1 MTVIVCLD
9 NANGMMFNHRR
20 QSRDANVVKDI
31 LKTINGASLLIAPYS
46 EPLFSQ
52 AEYSVSVSDSFLIDA
67 GAEDYCFVEN
77 TSVAEFKEKISQLV
91 IYKWN
96 RDYPADFYFDIDY
109 HLDTHGQSGIAMPT
123 SAHRTIKVPA
133 SWSTPSPDIA
143 VLAFRHF
150 PGRSG
155 RQGCLR

>member
-52 AEYSVSVSDSFLIDA
+52 AECSVSVSDSFLIDA

-77 TSVAEFKEKISQLV
+77 TSVAEFKEKSQ
-91 IYKWN
+91 
-96 RDYPADFYFDIDY
+96 
-109 HLDTHGQSGIAMPT
+109 
-123 SAHRTIKVPA
+123 
-133 SWSTPSPDIA
+133 SWSFINGTGITRQISILTLTTQTITSSKLHLTL
-143 VLAFRHF
+143 LAPLTKR
-150 PGRSG
+150 
-155 RQGCLR
+155 LRKRCMSDEPLF

>member
-20 QSRDANVVKDI
+20 QSRDANVIRDI
-31 LKTINGASLLIAPYS
+31 WETINGASLLVAPYS

-52 AEYSVSVSDSFLIDA
+52 AEYSVSVSDSFLADA
-67 GAEDYCFVEN
+67 GAGDYCFVEN
-77 TSVAEFKEKISQLV
+77 TSVAEFKEKISKLV

-109 HLDTHGQSGIAMPT
+109 ANDYKLETTLDFVGT
-123 SAHRTIKVPA
+123 SHEKITKEVYVR
-133 SWSTPSPDIA
+133 
-143 VLAFRHF
+143 
-150 PGRSG
+150 
-155 RQGCLR
+155 

>member
-31 LKTINGASLLIAPYS
+31 LNTIKGTSSLIAPYS

-52 AEYSVSVSDSFLIDA
+52 AECSVSISDSFLTDA
-67 GAEDYCFVEN
+67 DANDYCFVEN
-77 TSVAEFKEKISQLV
+77 TSVAKFKEKISKLI

-96 RDYPADFYFDIDY
+96 RDYPSDFYFDIDY
-109 HLDTHGQSGIAMPT
+109 ANDYKLETTLDFVGT
-123 SAHRTIKVPA
+123 SHEKITKEVYVR
-133 SWSTPSPDIA
+133 
-143 VLAFRHF
+143 
-150 PGRSG
+150 
-155 RQGCLR
+155 

>member
-31 LKTINGASLLIAPYS
+31 LNTIKGTSLLIAPYS

-52 AEYSVSVSDSFLIDA
+52 AECSVSISDSFLTDA
-67 GAEDYCFVEN
+67 DANDYCFVEN
-77 TSVAEFKEKISQLV
+77 TSVDKFKEKISKLI

-96 RDYPADFYFDIDY
+96 RDYPSDFYFDIDY
-109 HLDTHGQSGIAMPT
+109 ANDYKLETTLDFVGT
-123 SAHRTIKVPA
+123 SHEKITKEVYVR
-133 SWSTPSPDIA
+133 
-143 VLAFRHF
+143 
-150 PGRSG
+150 
-155 RQGCLR
+155 

>member
-52 AEYSVSVSDSFLIDA
+52 AECSVSVSDSFLIDA

-77 TSVAEFKEKISQLV
+77 TSVQRKNLKV
-91 IYKWN
+91 G
-96 RDYPADFYFDIDY
+96 
-109 HLDTHGQSGIAMPT
+109 HL
-123 SAHRTIKVPA
+123 
-133 SWSTPSPDIA
+133 
-143 VLAFRHF
+143 
-150 PGRSG
+150 
-155 RQGCLR
+155 

>member
-91 IYKWN
+91 IYN
-96 RDYPADFYFDIDY
+96 G
-109 HLDTHGQSGIAMPT
+109 TGITPQISILTLTMQTITSLKLRLTSLVPPT
-123 SAHRTIKVPA
+123 KRSR
-133 SWSTPSPDIA
+133 
-143 VLAFRHF
+143 
-150 PGRSG
+150 GRYMSDEP
-155 RQGCLR
+155 LF

>member
-20 QSRDANVVKDI
+20 QSRDANVIKDI
-31 LKTINGASLLIAPYS
+31 LKTINGASLLISPYS

-52 AEYSVSVSDSFLIDA
+52 EECSASVSDSFLVDA
-67 GAEDYCFVEN
+67 AAEDYCFVEN

-109 HLDTHGQSGIAMPT
+109 ANDYELETTLDFIGT
-123 SAHRTIKVPA
+123 SHEKITREVY
-133 SWSTPSPDIA
+133 
-143 VLAFRHF
+143 VR
-150 PGRSG
+150 
-155 RQGCLR
+155 

>member
-52 AEYSVSVSDSFLIDA
+52 AECSVSVSDSFLIDA

-77 TSVAEFKEKISQLV
+77 TSVAEFKEKISKEIRRV
-91 IYKWN
+91 MYAGG
-96 RDYPADFYFDIDY
+96 YFY
-109 HLDTHGQSGIAMPT
+109 SGSFCP
-123 SAHRTIKVPA
+123 RTQ
-133 SWSTPSPDIA
+133 WGT
-143 VLAFRHF
+143 L
-150 PGRSG
+150 
-155 RQGCLR
+155 

>member
-20 QSRDANVVKDI
+20 QSRDANVVNDI

-52 AEYSVSVSDSFLIDA
+52 AECSVSVSDSFLVDA

-77 TSVAEFKEKISQLV
+77 TSIAEFKEKISKLI

-96 RDYPADFYFDIDY
+96 RDYPAEFFFDIDY
-109 HLDTHGQSGIAMPT
+109 ENQYRLETTLDFGGT
-123 SAHRTIKVPA
+123 SHEKITKEVYVR
-133 SWSTPSPDIA
+133 
-143 VLAFRHF
+143 
-150 PGRSG
+150 
-155 RQGCLR
+155 

>member
-31 LKTINGASLLIAPYS
+31 LNTIKGTSLFIAPYS

-52 AEYSVSVSDSFLIDA
+52 AECSVSISDSFLTDA
-67 GAEDYCFVEN
+67 DANDYCFVEN
-77 TSVAEFKEKISQLV
+77 TSVAKFKEKISKLI

-96 RDYPADFYFDIDY
+96 RDYPSDFYFDIDY
-109 HLDTHGQSGIAMPT
+109 ANDYKLETTLDFVGT
-123 SAHRTIKVPA
+123 SHEKITKEVYVR
-133 SWSTPSPDIA
+133 
-143 VLAFRHF
+143 
-150 PGRSG
+150 
-155 RQGCLR
+155 

>member
-20 QSRDANVVKDI
+20 QSRDANVIKDI
-31 LKTINGASLLIAPYS
+31 LKTINGASLLISPYS

-52 AEYSVSVSDSFLIDA
+52 EECSASVSDSFLVDA
-67 GAEDYCFVEN
+67 AAEDYCFVEN
-77 TSVAEFKEKISQLV
+77 ASVAEFKEKITKLV

-109 HLDTHGQSGIAMPT
+109 ANDYKLETTLDFIGISHEKIT
-123 SAHRTIKVPA
+123 REVY
-133 SWSTPSPDIA
+133 
-143 VLAFRHF
+143 VR
-150 PGRSG
+150 
-155 RQGCLR
+155 

>member
-31 LKTINGASLLIAPYS
+31 LKTINGVSLLIAPYS

-77 TSVAEFKEKISQLV
+77 TSVAEFKEKISQLG

-109 HLDTHGQSGIAMPT
+109 ANDYELETTLDFIGT
-123 SAHRTIKVPA
+123 SHEKITREVY
-133 SWSTPSPDIA
+133 
-143 VLAFRHF
+143 VR
-150 PGRSG
+150 
-155 RQGCLR
+155 

>member
-46 EPLFSQ
+46 ESLFSQ
-52 AEYSVSVSDSFLIDA
+52 AECSVSISESFLADA
-67 GAEDYCFVEN
+67 DAKDYCFVEN
-77 TSVAEFKEKISQLV
+77 TSVAKFKEKISKLV

-109 HLDTHGQSGIAMPT
+109 AYTLRRSSSILTPHNSSYWQ
-123 SAHRTIKVPA
+123 PA
-133 SWSTPSPDIA
+133 YQNGDSHPMA
-143 VLAFRHF
+143 CQKL
-150 PGRSG
+150 
-155 RQGCLR
+155 

>member
-52 AEYSVSVSDSFLIDA
+52 AE
-67 GAEDYCFVEN
+67 FV
-77 TSVAEFKEKISQLV
+77 T
-91 IYKWN
+91 
-96 RDYPADFYFDIDY
+96 
-109 HLDTHGQSGIAMPT
+109 T
-123 SAHRTIKVPA
+123 SA
-133 SWSTPSPDIA
+133 
-143 VLAFRHF
+143 F
-150 PGRSG
+150 PPNDFV
-155 RQGCLR
+155 

>member
-20 QSRDANVVKDI
+20 QSRDANVVNDI
-31 LKTINGASLLIAPYS
+31 LKTIKGTSLLIAPYS

-52 AEYSVSVSDSFLIDA
+52 AECSVSVSDSFLVDA

-77 TSVAEFKEKISQLV
+77 TSVAEFKEKISKLV

-96 RDYPADFYFDIDY
+96 RDYPADLYFDIDY
-109 HLDTHGQSGIAMPT
+109 ANDYKLETTLDFGGT
-123 SAHRTIKVPA
+123 SHEKITKEVYVR
-133 SWSTPSPDIA
+133 
-143 VLAFRHF
+143 
-150 PGRSG
+150 
-155 RQGCLR
+155 

>member
-31 LKTINGASLLIAPYS
+31 LNTIKGTSLLIAPYS

-52 AEYSVSVSDSFLIDA
+52 AECSVSISDSFLTDA
-67 GAEDYCFVEN
+67 NANDYCFVEN
-77 TSVAEFKEKISQLV
+77 TSVAKFKEKISKLI

-96 RDYPADFYFDIDY
+96 RDYPSDFYFDIDY
-109 HLDTHGQSGIAMPT
+109 ANDYKLETTLDFVGT
-123 SAHRTIKVPA
+123 SHEKITKEVYVR
-133 SWSTPSPDIA
+133 
-143 VLAFRHF
+143 
-150 PGRSG
+150 
-155 RQGCLR
+155 

>member
-31 LKTINGASLLIAPYS
+31 LKTINGTSLLIAPYS

-52 AEYSVSVSDSFLIDA
+52 AECSVSISDSFLTDA
-67 GAEDYCFVEN
+67 DANDYCFVEN
-77 TSVAEFKEKISQLV
+77 TSVAEFKEKISKLV

-109 HLDTHGQSGIAMPT
+109 ASDYKLETTLGT
-123 SAHRTIKVPA
+123 SHEKITKEVYVR
-133 SWSTPSPDIA
+133 
-143 VLAFRHF
+143 
-150 PGRSG
+150 
-155 RQGCLR
+155 

>member
-52 AEYSVSVSDSFLIDA
+52 AECSVSISDSFLADA
-67 GAEDYCFVEN
+67 DAKDYCFVEN
-77 TSVAEFKEKISQLV
+77 TSVAKFKAL
-91 IYKWN
+91 
-96 RDYPADFYFDIDY
+96 F
-109 HLDTHGQSGIAMPT
+109 L
-123 SAHRTIKVPA
+123 
-133 SWSTPSPDIA
+133 
-143 VLAFRHF
+143 
-150 PGRSG
+150 
-155 RQGCLR
+155 

>member
-52 AEYSVSVSDSFLIDA
+52 AECSVSISDSFLVDA

-77 TSVAEFKEKISQLV
+77 TSVAEFKEKISKLV
-91 IYKWN
+91 IYVVLEIKHRSLTSDKEN
-96 RDYPADFYFDIDY
+96 GI
-109 HLDTHGQSGIAMPT
+109 LVVEHG
-123 SAHRTIKVPA
+123 R
-133 SWSTPSPDIA
+133 
-143 VLAFRHF
+143 
-150 PGRSG
+150 
-155 RQGCLR
+155 

>member
-31 LKTINGASLLIAPYS
+31 LRTIKGTSLLIAPFS

-52 AEYSVSVSDSFLIDA
+52 AECSVSISDSFLTGADA
-67 GAEDYCFVEN
+67 NDYYFVEN
-77 TSVAEFKEKISQLV
+77 TSVAEFKEKISKLI

-96 RDYPADFYFDIDY
+96 RDYPSDFYFDIDY
-109 HLDTHGQSGIAMPT
+109 ANDYKLETTLDFVGT
-123 SAHRTIKVPA
+123 SHEKITKEVYVR
-133 SWSTPSPDIA
+133 
-143 VLAFRHF
+143 
-150 PGRSG
+150 
-155 RQGCLR
+155 